1 MESLREKRI
10 FISGGA
16 GVIGQELVKLLAKAN
31 AIILVGDKKK
41 VPSTFPVNIN
51 YRQGDLN
58 YITQEELDFFNPEI
72 FIHLA
77 ASFERS
83 VETYD
88 HWEENFWNNI
98 RLSNHLMGLIRN
110 CPNIKRVVNASS
122 YLIYD
127 KNLYQF
133 KKASSK
139 PFRLTEKH
147 PINPRNLTGLA
158 KLSHEIELKF
168 LSNHKSEK
176 FSSVSARIFRGYGK
190 NSRDV
195 ISRWVRDLLQNKEIS
210 VYNQEGFFDYI
221 YSQDSAKGIMKLA
234 QSDLKGVVNLGT
246 GKARQ
251 VRDIIKIL
259 YEYFPNLKVK
269 YTTNEE
275 KIEASEADISFLEA
289 KLNWKPNRDLENT
302 IPEIIEFEKSN
313 IEEFEN
319 IKNVLITSISNKI
332 PLINSVKKTILK
344 VDDRIK
350 LIGADSNSEC
360 LGQYFT
366 DEFWKCPKLEEI
378 SAEEFISVCIEKNI
392 SYIIPTR
399 DQELIYFS
407 KNKDLFLNKKI
418 NIMVS
423 DYESIMNNYDK
434 LNFKSPIQEYNNL
447 IIPSELKLDNIKSK
461 RVVVKERYGSGSKDI
476 GVNLSK
482 ENAAKFYKKLKNP
495 IFQPFIKGLEV
506 SVDAYVD
513 LNKKVKGVIIRS
525 RIIIVNGESQITE
538 IIINEELEKIFK
550 KIIESL
556 NLYGH
561 INLQAFI
568 GKNNKISIIEC
579 NPRFG
584 GASTLSIKAGLDSFY
599 WFILESS
606 GVNVNNYPFLKP
618 KKSLKQIRFSQDY
631 YL

>member
-16 GVIGQELVKLLAKAN
+16 GVIGQELVKLLTKAN
-31 AIILVGDKKK
+31 AIILVGDKQK

-139 PFRLTEKH
+139 PFRLNEKH

-195 ISRWVRDLLQNKEIS
+195 ISRWIRDLIRNKEIS
-210 VYNQEGFFDYI
+210 VYNQEGFFDYT

-251 VRDIIKIL
+251 VKDIIKIL

-275 KIEASEADISFLEA
+275 KIEASEADISLLEA
-289 KLNWKPNRDLENT
+289 ELNWKPNRDLENT

-313 IEEFEN
+313 IEEFEK

-332 PLINSVKKTILK
+332 PLINSVKTTILK
-344 VDDRIK
+344 IDHRIK
-350 LIGADSNSEC
+350 LIGADNNSEC

-378 SAEEFISVCIEKNI
+378 SAEEFISVCMEKNI

-418 NIMVS
+418 NVMVS
-423 DYESIMNNYDK
+423 DYESIINNYDK

-447 IIPSELKLDNIKSK
+447 IIPSELKLNNIKSK

-495 IFQPFIKGLEV
+495 IFQPYIKGLEV
-506 SVDAYVD
+506 SVDAYID
-513 LNKKVKGVIIRS
+513 LNKKVKGIIIRS
-525 RIIIVNGESQITE
+525 RTLIVNGESQITE
-538 IIINEELEKIFK
+538 IIINEELEMIFK

-568 GKNNKISIIEC
+568 EKNNKISIIEC

-584 GASTLSIKAGLDSFY
+584 GASTLSTKAGLDSFY

-606 GVNVNNYPFLKP
+606 GVNINNYPFFKP